1 MRRPRAFKQYLKSH
15 VDLGLLQYPYEL
27 SAEVD
32 KLIGK
37 VEDVYNDISH
47 LPIKNVLTRLKE
59 VLEVSCKNTTKEI
72 YTISGRDYEVRVPFN
87 IDNTIDN
94 DRASLLAAL
103 SYVIISDY
111 IDYVDF
117 MLNDPNKMIT
127 ESPIVVL
134 KKFLWYCNRRRYYVR
149 WRNNKQ

>member
-1 MRRPRAFKQYLKSH
+1 MIKS
-15 VDLGLLQYPYEL
+15 
-27 SAEVD
+27 
-32 KLIGK
+32 
-37 VEDVYNDISH
+37 
-47 LPIKNVLTRLKE
+47 VLTRLKE

-72 YTISGRDYEVRVPFN
+72 YTSSGRDYEVRVPFN
-87 IDNTIDN
+87 TDNTIDN

-117 MLNDPNKMIT
+117 MLKDPNKMIT

-134 KKFLWYCNRRRYYVR
+134 KKFL
-149 WRNNKQ
+149 